1 MELKVNY
8 LLIPLLISENLVKK
22 TNKNEKKEI
31 MSEKKEAKTSKTPK
45 KKRTDYE
52 IFKSEQKVDDATYFY
67 GYSQKKAMKPIVEQ
81 FNVEKVIA
89 PVKISN
95 RRSQTNSFSI
105 SLKLKKIKNF
115 IIFLKVK
122 KEDIEDVS
130 KVLYEPNDMIE
141 EKYKPIDEDCLLL
154 KQFLK
159 ENAVIKNQNEK
170 HVGTEEKITKPE
182 EISQVIDPN
191 INQNGNYA
199 LLELTNEKAEKL
211 KLGTRKVITPLKK
224 FSNEEILNGSERRK
238 EGCFLIEIY

>member
-95 RRSQTNSFSI
+95 RRSQTNSCSI

-115 IIFLKVK
+115 IIFFK
-122 KEDIEDVS
+122 
-130 KVLYEPNDMIE
+130 
-141 EKYKPIDEDCLLL
+141 
-154 KQFLK
+154 
-159 ENAVIKNQNEK
+159 
-170 HVGTEEKITKPE
+170 
-182 EISQVIDPN
+182 SQKGGYRRCF
-191 INQNGNYA
+191 Q
-199 LLELTNEKAEKL
+199 
-211 KLGTRKVITPLKK
+211 
-224 FSNEEILNGSERRK
+224 GS
-238 EGCFLIEIY
+238 L